1 VNQRFLILGAFTL
14 LALVLVFEPLKDLMK
29 SATRSEY
36 YSHIVLIPLVSVY
49 LIYQKR
55 RSIFSKPEPIYPY
68 GLTLSACGVALYV
81 FGYSQTVKLN
91 PNDYASLLTFSA
103 IVLWVGGFVCLY
115 GIRGFQKASFPI
127 LFLIFMVPVPSLVID
142 KIIYVLQVGSTEATA
157 ILFGLIG
164 VPVARESFV
173 FQLPGISVEVAKQCS
188 GIRSSLA
195 LFITSILAAH
205 FFLQTGWKKAV
216 LILSIF
222 PITVLKN
229 GIRIVALSMLAIH
242 VDERILTQGFLHQ
255 SGGFIFYIPALGL
268 LGLILWWL
276 KSTEKSEVFDEK
288 LKKNSV

>member
-1 VNQRFLILGAFTL
+1 MD
-14 LALVLVFEPLKDLMK
+14 LVCQGPLK
-29 SATRSEY
+29 
-36 YSHIVLIPLVSVY
+36 IN
-49 LIYQKR
+49 
-55 RSIFSKPEPIYPY
+55 Y
-68 GLTLSACGVALYV
+68 G
-81 FGYSQTVKLN
+81 
-91 PNDYASLLTFSA
+91 
-103 IVLWVGGFVCLY
+103 
-115 GIRGFQKASFPI
+115 
-127 LFLIFMVPVPSLVID
+127 
-142 KIIYVLQVGSTEATA
+142 LQVGSTEATA
-157 ILFGLIG
+157 IFFGLIG
-164 VPVARESFV
+164 VPVAREIFV

-268 LGLILWWL
+268 LGMILWWL

>member
-1 VNQRFLILGAFTL
+1 MNQRFLILGAFTL
-14 LALVLVFEPLKDLMK
+14 LALVMVFEPLKDLMK

-127 LFLIFMVPVPSLVID
+127 LFLIFMVPVPRPVMD
-142 KIIYVLQVGSTEATA
+142 KIINVS
-157 ILFGLIG
+157 
-164 VPVARESFV
+164 
-173 FQLPGISVEVAKQCS
+173 
-188 GIRSSLA
+188 
-195 LFITSILAAH
+195 
-205 FFLQTGWKKAV
+205 
-216 LILSIF
+216 
-222 PITVLKN
+222 
-229 GIRIVALSMLAIH
+229 
-242 VDERILTQGFLHQ
+242 
-255 SGGFIFYIPALGL
+255 
-268 LGLILWWL
+268 
-276 KSTEKSEVFDEK
+276 
-288 LKKNSV
+288 